1 MKSELEYRHE
11 IKFSLPAQ
19 FTGDV
24 HSWIKSHPDGFYRL
38 YPARRV
44 NNVYFDTFNRSFEDD
59 HVNGIYERAKLR
71 YRWYGDSWLAAHGQ
85 LELKLKKG
93 ALGAKEIRK
102 IDSEIDFRSLSWKEI
117 IKKLGGGT
125 DELQLLLMNTQPV
138 LINHYLREY
147 FASSDQVIRIT
158 LDRKLT
164 LFQQRMGFSPN
175 IKFANP
181 AEDLIIIEIKAAK
194 NQEKR
199 ISDVIA
205 GFPFYATQFSKYLRG
220 VQER

>member
-1 MKSELEYRHE
+1 M
-11 IKFSLPAQ
+11 
-19 FTGDV
+19 
-24 HSWIKSHPDGFYRL
+24 
-38 YPARRV
+38 
-44 NNVYFDTFNRSFEDD
+44 
-59 HVNGIYERAKLR
+59 
-71 YRWYGDSWLAAHGQ
+71 
-85 LELKLKKG
+85 ELKLKKG